1 MKDITDEA
9 IVIRVQSG
17 DAESFAMLVERYEQ
31 KMLRYTKRFL
41 FQMED
46 TEDLVQ
52 EVFLK
57 AFVNI
62 KSVDTTRKFSSWLYR
77 IAHNESINALKK
89 RKKEPVPF
97 FDPASIF
104 PHPVSKETA
113 ETEFEKQEIKTM
125 IDISLEKL
133 PATYREPLI
142 LYYIEELSYKEIAD
156 ITRLPIST
164 VGVRIRRAKDKLKKI
179 YESSK

>member
-1 MKDITDEA
+1 MP
-9 IVIRVQSG
+9 S
-17 DAESFAMLVERYEQ
+17 
-31 KMLRYTKRFL
+31 
-41 FQMED
+41 
-46 TEDLVQ
+46 
-52 EVFLK
+52 
-57 AFVNI
+57 
-62 KSVDTTRKFSSWLYR
+62 
-77 IAHNESINALKK
+77 KK